1 MLMSSIKKRDEV
13 SLSQDTIALKG
24 FAQALQLV
32 IVEAVPLL
40 TEVVQEVCSSSDSDS
55 EDEEIEGM
63 IYKQKKHTLNHAH
76 ARKVDKKCEIFVRS
90 IIPYDPARPVDE
102 SVLTWADEVYDVK
115 VENMLKLI
123 SLNHVFTKE
132 MFRGGATRL
141 DVQRMREKPR
151 PQGRKKRTIQKDNSS
166 NVVDESRIISIVSAL
181 LKPEIERVDGKV
193 ASALASVRE
202 VSSSVVSYQGSVV
215 SSVKS
220 MLKAFKED
228 IVASVRDANCKVCV
242 PTEPTTPP
250 AATTGKGLSSANPP
264 LYEGRSGN
272 VRRELTSSPCM
283 ADENHGMSAFS
294 ETSKTNEQNEPAGTL
309 SFSLGLTQ
317 DQPLPAPV
325 AEDEM
330 GDNGDGDRCEP
341 VVEPMPRRTSKRLGL
356 VPPPLITDYR
366 CETAILNRARESKM
380 VGSNYYEQV
389 VIREKF
395 AKLSKI
401 LKNPCVIH
409 IAGLSVTA
417 KDITDIAERNRP
429 LPGRVF
435 DILMRL
441 VRSTCYT
448 HVGCSGATKLEFFDS
463 RFVWMLCRNYDRFR
477 KSKTKATYVFPK
489 GLVDCAVKSCSI
501 GDAATKLYLPLHV
514 EKKHWIGLCVDFTDE
529 EFPISALNP
538 YGRTKLFIE
547 EICRD
552 VYGSDPEWKIVLLRY
567 FNPVG
572 AHPSGDIG
580 EDPRGIPNNLMPFV
594 QQVAV
599 GRRPHLTVYGN
610 DYNTVDGTGVRDYIH
625 VMDLADGH
633 IAALRKLEDC
643 KIGCE
648 VYNLGTGNGTS
659 VLEMVDAFEKASGKK
674 IPLVTAGRRPG
685 DAEIVYASTERA
697 ESELNWKAKYG
708 IEEMCR
714 DSWNWTSNN
723 PYGYDSSDA

>member
-1 MLMSSIKKRDEV
+1 MLRKNSVTDRQMRLKLASLPILSSVFLSTNLKMKMLKEYVELLGDLEEFFAFPWGRLAFDMLMSSIKKRDEV

-76 ARKVDKKCEIFVRS
+76 ARKVDKKCEVFVRS

-264 LYEGRSGN
+264 VGGLDANDAIIVNVLDNISHYSTPQGSRIVLLSGN

-294 ETSKTNEQNEPAGTL
+294 ETSKTNEQNEPAGTP

-341 VVEPMPRRTSKRLGL
+341 VVEPMPRRTSKRLRL

-501 GDAATKLYLPLHV
+501 GDAATKFYLPLHV
-514 EKKHWIGLCVDFTDE
+514 EKKHWIGLCVDFTD
-529 EFPISALNP
+529 
-538 YGRTKLFIE
+538 G
-547 EICRD
+547 
-552 VYGSDPEWKIVLLRY
+552 KIYVFDCNQGLR
-567 FNPVG
+567 
-572 AHPSGDIG
+572 S
-580 EDPRGIPNNLMPFV
+580 
-594 QQVAV
+594 
-599 GRRPHLTVYGN
+599 
-610 DYNTVDGTGVRDYIH
+610 
-625 VMDLADGH
+625 
-633 IAALRKLEDC
+633 
-643 KIGCE
+643 
-648 VYNLGTGNGTS
+648 
-659 VLEMVDAFEKASGKK
+659 
-674 IPLVTAGRRPG
+674 
-685 DAEIVYASTERA
+685 
-697 ESELNWKAKYG
+697 ESE
-708 IEEMCR
+708 
-714 DSWNWTSNN
+714 
-723 PYGYDSSDA
+723 